1 MNNFGGNWTIEK
13 MNIVTKYAKAYL
25 EIMKKQTWAKTIY
38 FDGFAGSGYIENDS
52 LSNEDAL
59 GTALRILEIQKPK
72 GFDMYYFVE
81 KDEKNKKS
89 LQKIIDEKYFGYSAH
104 VVQDDCNNKLKRLAN
119 FLKEN
124 KKQKYTA
131 LAFIDPYG
139 MSVKW
144 ESIEALKDLRIDLW
158 ILVPTG
164 LGVNRM
170 LKNDGN
176 ISKAWMKKLEEFLG
190 ITDEEIINSFY
201 NKKIDYTLF
210 GEEEIIEKDKD
221 AIQKIEKVYKRK
233 LNEVFKFVSEPFVMK
248 NSTNS
253 IMYHFFMATNNAT
266 ALKIANEVIKPDY
279 KI

>member
-1 MNNFGGNWTIEK
+1 MT
-13 MNIVTKYAKAYL
+13 AYL
-25 EIMKKQTWAKTIY
+25 LY
-38 FDGFAGSGYIENDS
+38 NGSATYI
-52 LSNEDAL
+52 
-59 GTALRILEIQKPK
+59 QW
-72 GFDMYYFVE
+72 
-81 KDEKNKKS
+81 
-89 LQKIIDEKYFGYSAH
+89 Q
-104 VVQDDCNNKLKRLAN
+104 
-119 FLKEN
+119 
-124 KKQKYTA
+124 
-131 LAFIDPYG
+131 
-139 MSVKW
+139 
-144 ESIEALKDLRIDLW
+144 
-158 ILVPTG
+158 G

-176 ISKAWMKKLEEFLG
+176 ISKSWMNKLEEFLG
-190 ITDEEIINSFY
+190 ISDEEIKSAFY
-201 NKKIDYTLF
+201 NKKIDHTLF

>member
-25 EIMKKQTWAKTIY
+25 EIMKMQTWAKTIY

-81 KDEKNKKS
+81 LDEKNKNS
-89 LQKIIDEKYFGYSAH
+89 LQNTVQEKFFGLNAH
-104 VVQDDCNNKLKRLAN
+104 VVKDDCNNKLKALAN
-119 FLKEN
+119 FLKKN
-124 KKQKYTA
+124 KNHTA
-131 LAFIDPYG
+131 LVFIDPYG

-144 ESIEALKDLRIDLW
+144 ESIRALKDLRIDLW

-176 ISKAWMKKLEEFLG
+176 ISKSWMNKLEEFLG
-190 ITDEEIINSFY
+190 ISDEEIKSAFY
-201 NKKIDYTLF
+201 NKKIDHTLF